1 LVSLTAAKI
10 GVGVARRGK
19 KEVGE
24 LYQRKLGYNFVD
36 LITKL
41 VLFYSIAFLIAKYM
55 EAVIYFQGGLQTIAG
70 FFGIKMA
77 QADQLPRQWV
87 ELFVDV
93 NQKTTGATP
102 TAWSPTAPSFEGG
115 ANPPGW
121 DKPYDYGS
129 VQHQEAEP
137 YLFPQKEVK
146 YKFWDLINAIVVF
159 YIGWEAYKYYDN
171 TNKDPDK
178 KVDFLTLAI
187 FSLLMLAVG
196 VLSFSKFLGRFSFNR
211 FQEENK

>member
-1 LVSLTAAKI
+1 MVSLTAAQI

-19 KEVGE
+19 KEVGD

-55 EAVIYFQGGLQTIAG
+55 EAVIYFQGGLSTIAG

-93 NQKTTGATP
+93 NQQTYSATP
-102 TAWSPTAPSFEGG
+102 TAPGQF
-115 ANPPGW
+115 NPQGW
-121 DKPYDYGS
+121 DKPYDYGTPE
-129 VQHQEAEP
+129 HQQAEP

-171 TNKDPDK
+171 ANKDPDK

>member
-1 LVSLTAAKI
+1 LVSLTAAQI

-19 KEVGE
+19 KEVGD

-41 VLFYSIAFLIAKYM
+41 ALFYIVAYVIAKYM
-55 EAVIYFQGGLQTIAG
+55 EAVIYFQGGLTTIAG
-70 FFGIKMA
+70 FFGIKLA
-77 QADQLPRQWV
+77 QVDKLPIRWV

-93 NQKTTGATP
+93 NQQTYSATP
-102 TAWSPTAPSFEGG
+102 TAPGQF
-115 ANPPGW
+115 NPPGW
-121 DKPYDYGS
+121 DKPYDYGTPE
-129 VQHQEAEP
+129 HQQAEP

-171 TNKDPDK
+171 ASKDPDK

>member
-1 LVSLTAAKI
+1 MVALTAAKI
-10 GVGVARRGK
+10 GVGIASKGK

-36 LITKL
+36 LVTKL
-41 VLFYSIAFLIAKYM
+41 ALFYIVAYVIAKYM
-55 EAVIYFQGGLQTIAG
+55 EAVIYFQGGMATIAG
-70 FFGIKMA
+70 FFGIKIS
-77 QADQLPRQWV
+77 QADQLPRQRV
-87 ELFVDV
+87 ELFVDT
-93 NQKTTGATP
+93 NQQTYSATP
-102 TAWSPTAPSFEGG
+102 TG
-115 ANPPGW
+115 AGQFNPPGW

-171 TNKDPDK
+171 ANKDPDK

>member
-1 LVSLTAAKI
+1 MVSLTAAQV
-10 GVGVARRGK
+10 GVGVARKGK
-19 KEVGE
+19 EKVGE
-24 LYQRKLGYNFVD
+24 LYQEKFGYNFVD
-36 LITKL
+36 LVTKL
-41 VLFYSIAFLIAKYM
+41 ALFYIIAFLISKYM
-55 EAVIYFQGGLQTIAG
+55 EAVIYFQGGLSTIAG

-87 ELFVDV
+87 ELFVDT
-93 NQKTTGATP
+93 NQQTYSATP
-102 TAWSPTAPSFEGG
+102 TG
-115 ANPPGW
+115 AGQFNPPGW

-171 TNKDPDK
+171 ANKDPDK

>member
-1 LVSLTAAKI
+1 MAGKLAKT
-10 GVGVARRGK
+10 GTKVT
-19 KEVGE
+19 GE
-24 LYQRKLGYNFVD
+24 FLEQKLGYNFID
-36 LITKL
+36 LVTKL
-41 VLFYSIAFLIAKYM
+41 ALFYIIAFMISKYM
-55 EAVIYFQGGLQTIAG
+55 EAIIYFQGGLSTIAG

-77 QADQLPRQWV
+77 QADQLPKQWV

-93 NQKTTGATP
+93 NQQTYSATP
-102 TAWSPTAPSFEGG
+102 TAPGQF
-115 ANPPGW
+115 NPPGW

-146 YKFWDLINAIVVF
+146 YKFWDSINAIVVF

-171 TNKDPDK
+171 ANKDPDK